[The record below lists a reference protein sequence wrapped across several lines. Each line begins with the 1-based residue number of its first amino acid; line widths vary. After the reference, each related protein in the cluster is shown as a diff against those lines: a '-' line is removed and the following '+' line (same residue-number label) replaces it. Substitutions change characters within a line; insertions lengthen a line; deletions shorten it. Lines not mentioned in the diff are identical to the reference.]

1 MNTSPNFARA
11 FGERTCLVAW
21 MILMMANTIMIGL
34 SLELVIF
41 GAFMSLYHVTLIGS
55 GTAPFLTIG
64 FLALLNFPLVAK
76 LHDLGVNHL
85 HFEIHENMLG
95 KVSESWETLILTLL
109 DENALQSR
117 QLEKLVQA
125 INNAPSA
132 MERQAR
138 RAEAKA
144 WLVENQ
150 DRLSEEDK
158 EMVLEHLSYLKI

>member
-1 MNTSPNFARA
+1 MNTSPNFTRA

-21 MILMMANTIMIGL
+21 MILMMANTVMIGL
-34 SLELVIF
+34 SLELILF
-41 GAFMSLYHVTLIGS
+41 GALMSFYHVTLIGS
-55 GTAPFLTIG
+55 GTLPFLTIG
-64 FLALLNFPLVAK
+64 FIALLNFPLVAK

-85 HFEIHENMLG
+85 HFEIHENMMG

-109 DENALQSR
+109 DETALQSR

-132 MERQAR
+132 VVRQER

-144 WLVENQ
+144 WLIQNQ
-150 DRLSEEDK
+150 GRLSEEDK
-158 EMVLEHLSYLKI
+158 EVVLEHLSYLKI